1 MTQNDEEV
9 KTDLLLMIN
18 ASTPRISS
26 NESQSTSKYCYNTPV
41 SEELLLMISSTNQQ
55 DDIPTR
61 TQTNE
66 FERKDEMSTK
76 EIDDTA
82 LRIFPKAPK
91 MDRFPQE
98 KSVIKSSSPTDTEIK
113 DKDEAINTQ
122 GSKLVINHL

>member
-1 MTQNDEEV
+1 
-9 KTDLLLMIN
+9 
-18 ASTPRISS
+18 
-26 NESQSTSKYCYNTPV
+26 
-41 SEELLLMISSTNQQ
+41 MISSTNQQ

-82 LRIFPKAPK
+82 LKFFPKAPK
-91 MDRFPQE
+91 MDRFAQE
-98 KSVIKSSSPTDTEIK
+98 KYVLKSSSPSDTEIK

-122 GSKLVINHL
+122 GSKLDINHL